1 MRQHLY
7 YRLSIYLF
15 YFSDFSGI
23 LYIFVLINSNLTMNI
38 FQKIT
43 GVIRN
48 TINIDTHIDTDTAEK
63 AIRGNI
69 EFRGPNAWILAVAII
84 IASVGLN
91 INSTPVIIGAML
103 ISPLM
108 GPIFGLGLG
117 LGISDINLMKYAGKN
132 LLIMV
137 SISVVVSLLY
147 FLITPLSLSNPT
159 ELLARTRPTIFDV
172 MIALF
177 GGFAGILE
185 QCRKEKGTVFSGV
198 AIATALMPPL
208 CTAGYGLATG
218 NLGSFFGAIYLFCI
232 NCLFITLATYIL
244 VKYFRFKKAEYAD
257 QGFGLRTQRITT
269 LLIVIFLIP
278 SVWSAVILVKQNN
291 FDKKATEFVENHRSI
306 GNSIIYDYQID
317 HHDGSVLKIFMT
329 GETLS
334 EAGRSNLYV
343 YAKEYGIKEEQIVVK
358 EYTTQSSKGNDE
370 LFKGIYEKLD
380 SKIDHYKT
388 TIEKLTN
395 ELQAIKREE
404 LPYLQIAN
412 EISASYPDIKHIY
425 IGQGKRIDIDSLK
438 ASPCLILK
446 IQSDTLMSESALEQ
460 FKKWIKVRL
469 QTEEIEI
476 DHTFAK

>member
-1 MRQHLY
+1 
-7 YRLSIYLF
+7 
-15 YFSDFSGI
+15 
-23 LYIFVLINSNLTMNI
+23 MNI
-38 FQKIT
+38 LQKFT
-43 GVIRN
+43 KVIREI
-48 TINIDTHIDTDTAEK
+48 INIDTHIDTDAAER

-91 INSTPVIIGAML
+91 INSIPVIIGAML

-117 LGISDINLMKYAGKN
+117 LGINDINLMKQAGKN

-137 SISVVVSLLY
+137 SISIVVSLLY
-147 FLITPLSLSNPT
+147 FLITPLNLSNPT

-177 GGFAGILE
+177 GGFAGIFE

-218 NLGSFFGAIYLFCI
+218 NFSSFLGAIYLFCI
-232 NCLFITLATYIL
+232 NCLFITMATYFL
-244 VKYFRFKKAEYAD
+244 VKYFRFKKTEYAD

-269 LLIVIFLIP
+269 FLIIIFLIP

-291 FDKKATEFVENHRSI
+291 FEMKATEFVEAHRSI

-317 HHDGSVLKIFMT
+317 HQNGSVIKIFLT

-334 EAGRSNLYV
+334 EGGRNNLYA
-343 YAKEYGIKEEQIVVK
+343 YAKEHGINEEQIILK
-358 EYTTQSSKGNDE
+358 EYITQTSNGTDE
-370 LFKGIYEKLD
+370 AFRGIYERLD
-380 SKIDHYKT
+380 SRIEQYES
-388 TIEKLTN
+388 TIEQLN
-395 ELQAIKREE
+395 SELQTAKKEE
-404 LPYLQIAN
+404 LPYMQIAN
-412 EISASYPDIKHIY
+412 EISASYPDIRDIF
-425 IGQGKRIDIDSLK
+425 IGQGNHIAMNDLK
-438 ASPCLILK
+438 AEPCIIVK
-446 IQSDTLMSESALEQ
+446 VRTDTLMSESSLEK
-460 FKKWIKVRL
+460 FKKWLKVRL
-469 QTEEIEI
+469 QAENVEIE
-476 DHTFAK
+476 HTFVD

>member
-1 MRQHLY
+1 
-7 YRLSIYLF
+7 
-15 YFSDFSGI
+15 
-23 LYIFVLINSNLTMNI
+23 MNI
-38 FQKIT
+38 LQKFT
-43 GVIRN
+43 KVIREI
-48 TINIDTHIDTDTAEK
+48 INIDTHIDTDAAER

-91 INSTPVIIGAML
+91 INSIPVIIGAML

-117 LGISDINLMKYAGKN
+117 LGINDINLMKQAGKN

-137 SISVVVSLLY
+137 SISIVVSLLY
-147 FLITPLSLSNPT
+147 FLITPLNLSNPT

-177 GGFAGILE
+177 GGFAGIFE

-218 NLGSFFGAIYLFCI
+218 NFSSFLGAIYLFCI
-232 NCLFITLATYIL
+232 NCLFITMATYFL
-244 VKYFRFKKAEYAD
+244 VKYFRFKKTEYAD

-269 LLIVIFLIP
+269 FLIIIFLIP

-291 FDKKATEFVENHRSI
+291 FEMKATEFVEAHRSI

-317 HHDGSVLKIFMT
+317 HQNGSVIKIFLT

-334 EAGRSNLYV
+334 EGGRNNLYA
-343 YAKEYGIKEEQIVVK
+343 YAKEHGINEEQIILK
-358 EYTTQSSKGNDE
+358 EYITQTSNGTDE
-370 LFKGIYEKLD
+370 AFRGIYERLD
-380 SKIDHYKT
+380 SRIEQYES
-388 TIEKLTN
+388 TIEQLN
-395 ELQAIKREE
+395 SELQTAKKEE
-404 LPYLQIAN
+404 LPYMQIAN
-412 EISASYPDIKHIY
+412 EISASYPDIRDIF
-425 IGQGKRIDIDSLK
+425 IGQGNHIAMDDLK
-438 ASPCLILK
+438 AEPCIIVK
-446 IQSDTLMSESALEQ
+446 VRTDTLMSESSLEK
-460 FKKWIKVRL
+460 FKKWLKVRL
-469 QTEEIEI
+469 QAENVEIE
-476 DHTFAK
+476 HTFVD